1 MKSPFVPLSPN
12 SLPKAQKGF
21 VPKVLPPAESSST
34 APGEGTNPGT
44 ALHAHGGKASAPPT
58 IEVKREGDKVV
69 GIAVRCGCGELIEI
83 ELIG

>member
-12 SLPKAQKGF
+12 SLPKVQKSF
-21 VPKVLPPAESSST
+21 VPKVLPPAESSSI
-34 APGEGTNPGT
+34 APGEGSTPGP
-44 ALHAHGGKASAPPT
+44 APHAHGGKPSAPPT
-58 IEVKREGDKVV
+58 IEVKRDGDKVV

>member
-12 SLPKAQKGF
+12 SLPKVQKSF

-34 APGEGTNPGT
+34 AADEGPNSGA
-44 ALHAHGGKASAPPT
+44 ALHAHGGKPSAPPT